1 MVFGGRA
8 ILLALGVT
16 LSMPPMIFP
25 VVLRH
30 DRDMDRAIELGE
42 QFAFV
47 CAVGGG
53 SGTLVA
59 PGWILTAAHVIE
71 AFQPGEGVECDGHR
85 RAIGE
90 TFVIPSRPGDGSG
103 DRADI
108 GLVKLDEPIE
118 GIAPALLYDGQDE
131 QDLTTKASGRTAV
144 IVGTGYFGSAIEETT
159 GFDGRRRAV
168 TNRIVHQDADW
179 LLIVLNRPPG
189 GTDLEGIGG
198 PGDSGGPLLVRTDA
212 GYRVAGV
219 SSYTDDIAV
228 EPGTGLYGAVDYYAR
243 VSTHRTWID
252 SMIGTASPR

>member
-1 MVFGGRA
+1 MMFSDRGA
-8 ILLALGVT
+8 LLALGFT
-16 LSMPPMIFP
+16 LWLPPMIFP

-30 DRDMDRAIELGE
+30 DRDLARTIALGE
-42 QFAFV
+42 EFTFV

-90 TFVIPSRPGDGSG
+90 TFLIATRLRDGSG
-103 DRADI
+103 DRADL

-118 GIAPALLYDGQDE
+118 GIVPAPLYDGHDE
-131 QDLTTKASGRTAV
+131 QELTTKASGRTAV
-144 IVGTGYFGSAIEETT
+144 IVGTGYFGSAIEETE

-168 TNRIVHQDADW
+168 TNRIAHQDADW
-179 LLIVLNRPPG
+179 LMTVFNRPPG
-189 GTDLEGIGG
+189 GTDLEGIQA
-198 PGDSGGPLLVRTDA
+198 PGDSGGPLLVRTDG

-219 SSYTDDIAV
+219 GSYSDYIDT
-228 EPGTGLYGAVDYYAR
+228 EPGTGLYGTVDFYAR
-243 VSTHRTWID
+243 VSTHRAWID
-252 SMIGTASPR
+252 STIGTARPR

>member
-1 MVFGGRA
+1 
-8 ILLALGVT
+8 
-16 LSMPPMIFP
+16 MPMNFP

-30 DRDMDRAIELGE
+30 DRDVARTIELGE
-42 QFAFV
+42 QFTFV

-71 AFQPGEGVECDGHR
+71 AFQPGDGVECDGHR

-90 TFVIPSRPGDGSG
+90 TVLIPTRLSDGSG
-103 DRADI
+103 DRVDI
-108 GLVKLDEPIE
+108 GLVKLDQPIE
-118 GIAPALLYDGQDE
+118 GIVPALLYDGHDE
-131 QDLTTKASGRTAV
+131 QELTTKASGRTAV

-219 SSYTDDIAV
+219 SSSSDDIAV

-243 VSTHRTWID
+243 VSTHRAWID
-252 SMIGTASPR
+252 STIGTPRGR